1 MSSPGHGHKYSV
13 PPPRSESPAQG
24 QSGHDNNNVLGS
36 PRDHSGPSSSRHTS
50 QSSSIHQ
57 QQYARSNQDSQP
69 HGQSHAWK
77 AGDANG
83 SQQQVR
89 LPRITTVN
97 VDAGTSGPMSAPLQ
111 PQPRNLLPTGSS
123 AANGPLR
130 SSTSPDPRHNHSPRA
145 SPSNSPIENRPN
157 PVLGPSSRGPSP
169 AGSSRSP
176 IPSISVSPRKS
187 SHMDGGMSSHSS
199 QHSLGDQDNYTPTNV
214 TPLTFP
220 VPQTRTSRRGEPTY
234 CGQCGQVVHGQFV
247 RAMGHVYHLNCFR
260 CKVGPFTL
268 TLCSRANEQDCNK
281 VVAQKFFPVEEG
293 ENMYPLCETDYF
305 ARLDLICA
313 QCKQALRS
321 SYITACGE

>member
-24 QSGHDNNNVLGS
+24 QSGHDNSNVLGS
-36 PRDHSGPSSSRHTS
+36 PRDYSGASSSRHTS

-57 QQYARSNQDSQP
+57 QQYARSNQDSQAQ
-69 HGQSHAWK
+69 GSSHAWK
-77 AGDANG
+77 GTDASG

-111 PQPRNLLPTGSS
+111 PQSRNLLPTGSS
-123 AANGPLR
+123 GANGPLR
-130 SSTSPDPRHNHSPRA
+130 SSTSPDPRHSPRA
-145 SPSNSPIENRPN
+145 SPSTSPIDNRPN

-176 IPSISVSPRKS
+176 IPAISVPPRKS
-187 SHMDGGMSSHSS
+187 SHMDEGMSSHSS

-260 CKVGPFTL
+260 CKVGPFL
-268 TLCSRANEQDCNK
+268 L
-281 VVAQKFFPVEEG
+281 
-293 ENMYPLCETDYF
+293 
-305 ARLDLICA
+305 
-313 QCKQALRS
+313 LRT
-321 SYITACGE
+321 IG

>member
-24 QSGHDNNNVLGS
+24 QSGHDNNVLGS
-36 PRDHSGPSSSRHTS
+36 PRDYSGSGASSSRRTS

-57 QQYARSNQDSQP
+57 QQYARSKQDTQP

-77 AGDANG
+77 SGDANG

-111 PQPRNLLPTGSS
+111 PQSRNLLPTGSTG
-123 AANGPLR
+123 AGGPMR
-130 SSTSPDPRHNHSPRA
+130 SSTSPDPRHTHPPRA
-145 SPSNSPIENRPN
+145 SSSNSPIDNRPN

-169 AGSSRSP
+169 AGSSRSH
-176 IPSISVSPRKS
+176 IPSISVPPRKS
-187 SHMDGGMSSHSS
+187 SQGGMSSHSS
-199 QHSLGDQDNYTPTNV
+199 QHSLGDQDTSTPTNV

-260 CKVGPFTL
+260 CKVGPFFL
-268 TLCSRANEQDCNK
+268 
-281 VVAQKFFPVEEG
+281 
-293 ENMYPLCETDYF
+293 M
-305 ARLDLICA
+305 
-313 QCKQALRS
+313 RS
-321 SYITACGE
+321 

>member
-57 QQYARSNQDSQP
+57 QQYARSNQDSQAP

-111 PQPRNLLPTGSS
+111 PQTRNLLPTGSTG
-123 AANGPLR
+123 ANGPLR

-169 AGSSRSP
+169 AGSSRST
-176 IPSISVSPRKS
+176 IPTISVPPRKS

-220 VPQTRTSRRGEPTY
+220 VPQTRTTRRGEPTY

-260 CKVGPFTL
+260 CKVGPFPL
-268 TLCSRANEQDCNK
+268 TMSSRLMNRTA
-281 VVAQKFFPVEEG
+281 
-293 ENMYPLCETDYF
+293 T
-305 ARLDLICA
+305 
-313 QCKQALRS
+313 RS
-321 SYITACGE
+321 